1 MDQSALFLSRIL
13 ALTGILR
20 TAAIVS
26 GSAAIASFS
35 SASSVPA
42 VSAASS
48 AAAFF
53 KALLFE
59 EIFAVFIFLEIYDH
73 LAVRFFSFTV
83 SRDIFLILK
92 RGVNDPPLIRIHG
105 LKSYGLSRSLY
116 LKRDILGKILECFL
130 SSLSVVLCVSLDVNI
145 TVHIFVDNEGQKIL
159 KGIEGLSSLA
169 DQDTHVLPFHI
180 NCEDTCILLIIF
192 SDHNIHLHCFEDIC
206 QKIVR
211 DFLDLCDLF
220 ISELRDHH
228 FLFGGSFLTLISF
241 LDRMFFSAMMG
252 NRYASFRH
260 KPVASI
266 VVARRAGTSASFDVL
281 NKYAGISQM
290 ITVGSTYWNEFHALT
305 KDDVPGDPEGLQT
318 LRNLARN
325 MVYVMK
331 CLKAGRD
338 AGINAPANETE
349 VLTNFVR

>member
-1 MDQSALFLSRIL
+1 MKVLMLNGSFNPDGSTKAGLDVMAEAF
-13 ALTGILR
+13 
-20 TAAIVS
+20 AAEGVESEIVTV
-26 GSAAIASFS
+26 GGKPIADCI
-35 SASSVPA
+35 ACGKCA
-42 VSAASS
+42 
-48 AAAFF
+48 
-53 KALLFE
+53 E
-59 EIFAVFIFLEIYDH
+59 
-73 LAVRFFSFTV
+73 
-83 SRDIFLILK
+83 LK
-92 RGVNDPPLIRIHG
+92 RCVFANDGVNEFAEKAKAADG
-105 LKSYGLSRSLY
+105 
-116 LKRDILGKILECFL
+116 
-130 SSLSVVLCVSLDVNI
+130 
-145 TVHIFVDNEGQKIL
+145 FV
-159 KGIEGLSSLA
+159 
-169 DQDTHVLPFHI
+169 
-180 NCEDTCILLIIF
+180 
-192 SDHNIHLHCFEDIC
+192 
-206 QKIVR
+206 
-211 DFLDLCDLF
+211 
-220 ISELRDHH
+220 
-228 FLFGGSFLTLISF
+228 FGTPVYYAHPSGRVISF

-349 VLTNFVR
+349 ILTNFVR